1 MKIFSFTLPLAVGGL
16 AAWLTMGSMSQYAA
30 LVQPPLAPP
39 AWIFPV
45 AWTVFSMRSWAGRV
59 CACGGPGSPEH
70 KNALALYY
78 TQLAVNFVWPLL
90 FFRVGLY
97 GTAFWWLILLLALVL
112 VTARAFYRI
121 DKQAGWLLVPYLA
134 WLIYAAYLNAGVWF
148 LNK

>member
-1 MKIFSFTLPLAVGGL
+1 MC
-16 AAWLTMGSMSQYAA
+16 
-30 LVQPPLAPP
+30 
-39 AWIFPV
+39 
-45 AWTVFSMRSWAGRV
+45 SWGWASLRV
-59 CACGGPGSPEH
+59 RQSGSPERS
-70 KNALALYY
+70 NALALYY
-78 TQLAVNFVWPLL
+78 MQLAVNFVWPLL

-148 LNK
+148 LNG

>member
-1 MKIFSFTLPLAVGGL
+1 MKIFSFALPLAVGGL

-30 LVQPPLAPP
+30 LVQPPFAPP
-39 AWIFPV
+39 AWIFPI
-45 AWTVFSMRSWAGRV
+45 AWTILRV
-59 CACGGPGSPEH
+59 RQSGSPERS
-70 KNALALYY
+70 NALALYY

>member
-16 AAWLTMGSMSQYAA
+16 AAGLTMGSMSQYAA
-30 LVQPPLAPP
+30 LVQPPFAPP
-39 AWIFPV
+39 AWIFPI
-45 AWTVFSMRSWAGRV
+45 AWTILYVLMGWASLRV
-59 CACGGPGSPEH
+59 RQSGSPERS
-70 KNALALYY
+70 NALALYY

-121 DKQAGWLLVPYLA
+121 DKQAGWLLVPYLV
-134 WLIYAAYLNAGVWF
+134 WLVYAAYLNAGVWF
-148 LNK
+148 LNG

>member
-16 AAWLTMGSMSQYAA
+16 AAWLTMGSMSQY
-30 LVQPPLAPP
+30 
-39 AWIFPV
+39 V
-45 AWTVFSMRSWAGRV
+45 A
-59 CACGGPGSPEH
+59 
-70 KNALALYY
+70 
-78 TQLAVNFVWPLL
+78 
-90 FFRVGLY
+90 
-97 GTAFWWLILLLALVL
+97 LALVL

>member
-1 MKIFSFTLPLAVGGL
+1 MC
-16 AAWLTMGSMSQYAA
+16 
-30 LVQPPLAPP
+30 
-39 AWIFPV
+39 
-45 AWTVFSMRSWAGRV
+45 SWAGRV
-59 CACGGPGSPEH
+59 CACGSPALPERS
-70 KNALALYY
+70 NALALYY

>member
-39 AWIFPV
+39 AWIFPI
-45 AWTVFSMRSWAGRV
+45 AWTILYVLMGWASLRV
-59 CACGGPGSPEH
+59 RQSGSPEH

-78 TQLAVNFVWPLL
+78 TQLAVNFVWPL
-90 FFRVGLY
+90 
-97 GTAFWWLILLLALVL
+97 ALVF

-121 DKQAGWLLVPYLA
+121 DKRAGWLLVPYLA

>member
-1 MKIFSFTLPLAVGGL
+1 MC
-16 AAWLTMGSMSQYAA
+16 
-30 LVQPPLAPP
+30 
-39 AWIFPV
+39 
-45 AWTVFSMRSWAGRV
+45 SWAGRA
-59 CACGGPGSPEH
+59 CACGSPVRRSE
-70 KNALALYY
+70 ATRSRCI

-121 DKQAGWLLVPYLA
+121 DKQAGWLLVPYLV
-134 WLIYAAYLNAGVWF
+134 WLMYAAYLNAGVWF

>member
-1 MKIFSFTLPLAVGGL
+1 MKIFSFALPLAVGGL

-39 AWIFPV
+39 AWIFPI
-45 AWTVFSMRSWAGRV
+45 AWTILYVLMGLGEPARAAVRFAGAKQRARAV
-59 CACGGPGSPEH
+59 LHAACSE
-70 KNALALYY
+70 
-78 TQLAVNFVWPLL
+78 
-90 FFRVGLY
+90 FRVAAAVFRAGLY

>member
-1 MKIFSFTLPLAVGGL
+1 MDIPHCVVL
-16 AAWLTMGSMSQYAA
+16 MG
-30 LVQPPLAPP
+30 
-39 AWIFPV
+39 
-45 AWTVFSMRSWAGRV
+45 WASLRV
-59 CACGGPGSPEH
+59 RQSGSPERS
-70 KNALALYY
+70 NALALYY